1 MKIITVTAMH
11 GRHNTVAE
19 CIERMPFI
27 DKVYIYSNDED
38 ERFLQEQD
46 IFAMAKYRNNPL
58 SYKWNMAIRTLEQ
71 IDFDAVILLGSDDY
85 IDEAFLRYVERTIP
99 DFDMIGFKDIYFQ
112 HDGSLYYWKG
122 YTNNRQG
129 EPCGAGKVYSRKFLE
144 CINWNLFDVARDRGL
159 DKISWQRVKQANAK
173 VHVTS
178 LKQNGLL
185 LVDIKDG
192 EGMTPF
198 NKFKGLERITNRS
211 GIPNKIT

>member
-1 MKIITVTAMH
+1 MFLNVGGGFGSVTIGTYLNA
-11 GRHNTVAE
+11 
-19 CIERMPFI
+19 
-27 DKVYIYSNDED
+27 
-38 ERFLQEQD
+38 L
-46 IFAMAKYRNNPL
+46 
-58 SYKWNMAIRTLEQ
+58 
-71 IDFDAVILLGSDDY
+71 DAVRGFSAATYSAPGGDFLANHLSAASTSLISDDY
-85 IDEAFLRYVERTIP
+85 IDEAFLQYVERTIP

-112 HDGSLYYWKG
+112 HDGSLHYWSG

-173 VHVTS
+173 IHVTS

-198 NKFKGLERITNRS
+198 NKFKGLEQITNRS
-211 GIPNKIT
+211 GIPNK

>member
-11 GRHNTVAE
+11 GRHDTVAE

-27 DKVYIYSNDED
+27 DKVYIYSTDED
-38 ERFLQEQD
+38 GAFLEGQD
-46 IFAMAKYRNNPL
+46 IFAMAKYKNNPL

-85 IDEAFLRYVERTIP
+85 IDEAFLKYVERTIP

-112 HDGSLYYWKG
+112 HDGGLYYWSG
-122 YTNNRQG
+122 YTNNRRG
-129 EPCGAGKVYSRKFLE
+129 EPCGAGKVYSRRFLE
-144 CINWNLFDVARDRGL
+144 CIKWNLFDVARDRGL
-159 DKISWQRVKQANAK
+159 DKISWQRVQQAKGK

-178 LKQNGLL
+178 LKENGLL

-198 NKFKGLERITNRS
+198 NKFKGLERVS
-211 GIPNKIT
+211 NKKT

>member
-19 CIERMPFI
+19 CINRMPFI
-27 DKVYIYSNDED
+27 DKVFIYSTPED
-38 ERFLQEQD
+38 ERFLQDQD

-85 IDEAFLRYVERTIP
+85 IDEAFLQYVERTIP

-198 NKFKGLERITNRS
+198 NKFKSLQ
-211 GIPNKIT
+211 KL

>member
-11 GRHNTVAE
+11 GRHDTVAE
-19 CIERMPFI
+19 CIQRMPFI
-27 DKVYIYSNDED
+27 DKVYIYSTDED
-38 ERFLQEQD
+38 GKFLEDQD
-46 IFAMAKYRNNPL
+46 IYAMAKYRNNPI

-85 IDEAFLRYVERTIP
+85 IDEAFLNYVKRTIP

-112 HDGSLYYWKG
+112 HNGGLYYWSG
-122 YTNNRQG
+122 YNNNRRG

-144 CINWNLFDVARDRGL
+144 CIKWNLFDVARDRGL
-159 DKISWQRVKQANAK
+159 DKISWQRVNQAKAK
-173 VHVTS
+173 IHVTS
-178 LKQNGLL
+178 LKENGLM

-198 NKFKGLERITNRS
+198 NKFKSLEYVS
-211 GIPNKIT
+211 NKKT